1 MLALALVTCTRS
13 VVDSNQLEAWQT
25 VDDASGLIS
34 HKRCVGS
41 TVGHCEAAEHHLTH
55 QQGTNASPFTTT
67 LLPPRPYPVCRT
79 QDDSPLYVFDGT
91 FADRA
96 NSKGLRRD
104 YTVPKYFTEDLFQ
117 VRL

>member
-1 MLALALVTCTRS
+1 M
-13 VVDSNQLEAWQT
+13 
-25 VDDASGLIS
+25 
-34 HKRCVGS
+34 
-41 TVGHCEAAEHHLTH
+41 
-55 QQGTNASPFTTT
+55 
-67 LLPPRPYPVCRT
+67 CRA